1 MTQDI
6 SDTIQDQQVVVFE
19 LAGQVYGIDI
29 ARVFEII
36 RMESLTA
43 IPRAPEFVEG
53 VINLRGQI
61 IPVIDLRKRF
71 SLPKAE
77 RTRSSCI
84 IIVEMNE
91 MQVGLIVDAVLEVM
105 HLGADNIKPP
115 PPAVAG
121 GVDAAFLQGIA
132 LIKERLVVVL
142 AVDNIL
148 FKKERELLKKAGR
161 DLGQTTA

>member
-1 MTQDI
+1 MTQEI
-6 SDTIQDQQVVVFE
+6 PDTIQYQQIVAFD

-29 ARVFEII
+29 ARVYEII

-71 SLPKAE
+71 GLPKAE
-77 RTRSSCI
+77 QTRSSRI

-91 MQVGLIVDAVLEVM
+91 MRVGLTVDAVLEVLD
-105 HLGADNIKPP
+105 LGVGTINPP
-115 PPAVAG
+115 PPVVQG
-121 GVDAAFLQGIA
+121 GVDSAFLQGIA
-132 LIKERLVVVL
+132 LVKERLVVLL
-142 AVDNIL
+142 AVDSIL
-148 FKKERELLKKAGR
+148 IKKERDALKKAGR
-161 DLGQTTA
+161 ELETTTG

>member
-1 MTQDI
+1 MSQEVVETAR
-6 SDTIQDQQVVVFE
+6 DQQVVVFQ
-19 LAGQVYGIDI
+19 LAGQVYGINI

-71 SLPKAE
+71 SLPKTE
-77 RTRSSCI
+77 NTRSTRI

-91 MQVGLIVDAVLEVM
+91 MRVGIVVDAVLEV
-105 HLGADNIKPP
+105 LQLSADSIKAPP
-115 PPAVAG
+115 SAVAG
-121 GVDAAFLQGIA
+121 GVDSGFLQGIA
-132 LIKERLVVVL
+132 LVNERLVVVL
-142 AVDNIL
+142 ALDSIL
-148 FKKERELLKKAGR
+148 FKRERELLKKAGR
-161 DLGQTTA
+161 DLG